1 MNKSKTKRIVVKI
14 GTSSLTYENG
24 KINIGRIAQLTT
36 VLSDIRNS
44 GKEVILVSSGSI
56 AVGTSTL
63 GQTKRPQ
70 DIPGKQA
77 AAAVGQAEL
86 IKIYQKF
93 FNQYNIKVAQ
103 ILLTKDC
110 ITSEKRRDNA
120 NNTLERLLSIGVI
133 PIINENDTI
142 ATEEI
147 EFGDNDS
154 LAVDV
159 SKMIN
164 ADLLILLTDVD
175 GLYSSNPNMDKD
187 AILVPKVSEINST
200 LVGMT
205 SSKGSQWGTGGM
217 LSKLMAGKK
226 CLEWGIDM
234 VITNGNSPE
243 NIIKIIN
250 KESIGTLFSSKEEL
264 IQTI

>member
-1 MNKSKTKRIVVKI
+1 MQKSKRIVIKI

-24 KINIGRIAQLTT
+24 KLNIGRIEKLTT

-56 AVGTSTL
+56 AVGTSAFEK
-63 GQTKRPQ
+63 TKRPD

-77 AAAVGQAEL
+77 AAAIGQAEL
-86 IKIYQKF
+86 IKIYQNF

-110 ITSEKRRDNA
+110 ITCEKRKNNA
-120 NNTLERLLSIGVI
+120 NNTLEKLISIGAI

-159 SKMIN
+159 SKMIK
-164 ADLLILLTDVD
+164 ADLLILLTDVN
-175 GLYSSNPNMDKD
+175 GLYSSNPNINRN
-187 AILVPKVSEINST
+187 ATLIHKVSEINKS
-200 LVGMT
+200 LLDMAE
-205 SSKGSQWGTGGM
+205 SKETKWGKGGM
-217 LSKLMAGKK
+217 LSKIIAGKR
-226 CLEWGIDM
+226 CIESGIDM
-234 VITNGNSPE
+234 IITNGNSPDD
-243 NIIKIIN
+243 IIKILN
-250 KESIGTLFSSKEEL
+250 GENIGTLFSTKEKL